1 MTCGREPYYDDRAP
15 PSGPRPARNFRV
27 KGHSCDGC
35 GAAVGEVH
43 DVNCPGT
50 ENYRGGLRG

>member
-1 MTCGREPYYDDRAP
+1 MIDDRAP

-27 KGHSCDGC
+27 KVRACEGC
-35 GAAVGEVH
+35 GAEVGEVH
-43 DVNCPGT
+43 AVDCPGT